1 MRQTIFEEIKAE
13 GISRI
18 DKWHESSDSRN
29 ITSQA
34 ELKQINKQIKMDI
47 LTRWNYRSSLRK
59 KTSLKPI
66 GEKRLLAK

>member
-34 ELKQINKQIKMDI
+34 ELKQINKQIKIDI
-47 LTRWNYRSSLRK
+47 LTR
-59 KTSLKPI
+59 
-66 GEKRLLAK
+66 